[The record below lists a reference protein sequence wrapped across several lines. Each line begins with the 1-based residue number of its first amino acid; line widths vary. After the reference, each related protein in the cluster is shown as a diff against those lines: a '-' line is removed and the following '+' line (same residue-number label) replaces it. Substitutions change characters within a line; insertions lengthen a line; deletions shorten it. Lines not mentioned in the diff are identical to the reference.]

1 MKLFVSYRSTDSSNV
16 DPIVARLRSLGYE
29 VWQDKT
35 SIPPGQDWWEAI
47 CEGIVGCDVF
57 LFMVS
62 EESVKSFAC
71 LAELSYAHELNLPII
86 PFVIEGQWTY
96 NAGGK
101 HDVDFWGD
109 IPEELT
115 DSRAQ
120 FLFYEGANFVGK
132 LNQGINTL
140 LAKKMP
146 RLPASPPPDP
156 RKATDATNNV
166 TVIYDEAYDF
176 AYRGELE
183 HAKKLFRKLVKH
195 NDPVFGAI
203 SLEWVHIIEE
213 YTRIKGMA
221 SRKSTRKIAQT
232 QWDTYTAQFPKNFMD
247 GVFDP
252 ANVEQLLTAKPAA
265 IRQAPTVSAPPQQVV
280 SVQTPS
286 RPTTPSPLPS
296 PFAWIEIPGGRGTL
310 KTNES
315 SVTLQIPTE
324 RYGISKYPITNA
336 QYAPFVEAGGYRERK
351 WWTDAGWQQREKDGW
366 TEPRYWNDSKWNGAE
381 QPVVGVSWYEAIAY
395 CLWLS
400 ETTGEK
406 IMLPTEAQWQYA
418 AQGDDGRTY
427 PWGKD
432 WDCKRCNNSVKPCD
446 SNQTTSVTQYEGQGD
461 SPFGLVD
468 MAGNVREW
476 CLTEY
481 KSGNSG
487 INGTEVRV
495 LRGGSWDFS
504 SDIFR
509 CGSRYRSNP
518 NVRYD
523 SWGFR
528 LARSY

>member
-1 MKLFVSYRSTDSSNV
+1 MKLFVSYRSTDSTHV

-101 HDVDFWGD
+101 HDVGFWDD
-109 IPEELT
+109 IPAELT
-115 DSRAQ
+115 ESRAQ
-120 FLFYEGANFVGK
+120 FLFYEGVNFVDK
-132 LNQGINTL
+132 LKQGINTL
-140 LAKKMP
+140 LAKNMP

-203 SLEWVHIIEE
+203 SLEWVHIIDE

-221 SRKSTRKIAQT
+221 RRKSTRKIAQT
-232 QWDTYTAQFPKNFMD
+232 QWDAYTAQFPKNFMD
-247 GVFDP
+247 GIFDP
-252 ANVEQLLTAKPAA
+252 ANVEQLLNAIEGPEVRAPAA
-265 IRQAPTVSAPPQQVV
+265 PTSTSLMPAP
-280 SVQTPS
+280 
-286 RPTTPSPLPS
+286 
-296 PFAWIEIPGGRGTL
+296 FDWIEIPRKGY
-310 KTNES
+310 S
-315 SVTLQIPTE
+315 IA
-324 RYGISKYPITNA
+324 KYPITNA
-336 QYAPFVEAGGYRERK
+336 QFAKFIEAGGYKTQK
-351 WWTDAGWQQREKDGW
+351 WWTDAGWQQRQKDGW
-366 TEPRYWNDSKWNGAE
+366 TEPRYWTDVKWNGAE
-381 QPVVGVSWYEAIAY
+381 QPVVGVSWYEAVAF

-400 ETTGEK
+400 ETTGEN

-418 AQGDDGRTY
+418 AQGNDGRAY
-427 PWGKD
+427 PWGD
-432 WDCKRCNNSVKPCD
+432 AWNPDLCNNNVDKKGIGK
-446 SNQTTSVTQYEGQGD
+446 TSPVRHYEGKGD
-461 SPFGLVD
+461 SPFGVVD
-468 MAGNVREW
+468 MAGNVWEW
-476 CLTEY
+476 CLTDY
-481 KSGNSG
+481 HNKTNDINSDA
-487 INGTEVRV
+487 TYRV
-495 LRGGSWDFS
+495 LRGGSWSNADAGR
-504 SDIFR
+504 FR
-509 CGSRYRSNP
+509 CDSRGGSNP
-518 NVRYD
+518 RNGD
-523 SWGFR
+523 GGGGFR
-528 LARSY
+528 VSRS